1 MKKDIKTSIRLYFR
15 PMYGVVHYGYPSW
28 FIKSGSYHPNTRSF
42 FTIVENSY
50 NVVNERTEIILRE
63 HFYNLERC
71 SVCTVTNK
79 CSLIDSRIINFYKEL
94 QEYDVVLGDLN
105 LLGWVILKYDSK
117 FNKILNEPLAK
128 ICAVD
133 ENGY

>member
-1 MKKDIKTSIRLYFR
+1 MKEQKL
-15 PMYGVVHYGYPSW
+15 
-28 FIKSGSYHPNTRSF
+28 F
-42 FTIVENSY
+42 FGTTFVIW
-50 NVVNERTEIILRE
+50 
-63 HFYNLERC
+63 RC

-128 ICAVD
+128 NCAVD
-133 ENGY
+133 ENCY